1 MTTTTSIDTADGRV
15 KEAFAPFGHRYA
27 TETDVPAQGESGPV
41 RPERERSVLRATPEG
56 TKRIRITQLVVLC

>member
-1 MTTTTSIDTADGRV
+1 MTTTTNIDTADGRV

-56 TKRIRITQLVVLC
+56 TKRIRITQLVP